1 MQSKKTVL
9 QTYHS
14 VARYQIAQSWPT
26 DSVILLKKLAR
37 VSDIICLKLFT
48 IYTYWKEQKLDIIYI
63 FKFRI
68 IFAGVFV
75 AKENVLTKMICRRSY
90 LNLTACSHPSKTC
103 SLKLGISRHIARSWV
118 VALTLLIFLDLVKL
132 VNLCLSFSYHHVEEV
147 VKKNLSAQIAEE
159 FASASSLISFD
170 LLHIIWGTP
179 SPQVPCHKLML
190 FFHLL
195 KLHAFLY
202 LLSTVLFLEQI
213 YGSQLF
219 ATGSGRIGTFSVEQ
233 IESQTEHRSDVPLI
247 KQLHSFDVSPLSFS
261 LLS

>member
-37 VSDIICLKLFT
+37 VSDIICLKLFM
-48 IYTYWKEQKLDIIYI
+48 IYTYWKEQKLDIICI

-147 VKKNLSAQIAEE
+147 VKKNLSAQKQK
-159 FASASSLISFD
+159 SLHQPA
-170 LLHIIWGTP
+170 LW
-179 SPQVPCHKLML
+179 
-190 FFHLL
+190 FHLIYSTLSEELPLL
-195 KLHAFLY
+195 KSHATNWCCSSIFSNCMHF
-202 LLSTVLFLEQI
+202 STC
-213 YGSQLF
+213 
-219 ATGSGRIGTFSVEQ
+219 
-233 IESQTEHRSDVPLI
+233 
-247 KQLHSFDVSPLSFS
+247 
-261 LLS
+261 